1 MVVNG
6 DSFTKNSFR
15 TVEVVAMG
23 NSLDLPDFDQLV
35 KLAQED
41 PEALEALRKN
51 LCEAL
56 IQQAPESYQR
66 RLRGLQFKIDME
78 RRRAKTPMAACIKL
92 SSLMQDSFYK
102 LRAAL
107 NEATNQQAAAS
118 AQATS
123 GDTINVQVTAQAHKP
138 TARVLNFTRK

>member
-1 MVVNG
+1 M
-6 DSFTKNSFR
+6 D
-15 TVEVVAMG
+15 

-41 PEALEALRKN
+41 PEALEALRKQ
-51 LCEAL
+51 LCESL
-56 IQQAPESYQR
+56 IQQAPESYQQ

-102 LRAAL
+102 LRMAL
-107 NEATNQQAAAS
+107 NEASSQQAAAS
-118 AQATS
+118 AQATGVNTLS
-123 GDTINVQVTAQAHKP
+123 LQVNTLTHQP
-138 TARVLNFTRK
+138 SARVLSFPKR

>member
-1 MVVNG
+1 MDNV
-6 DSFTKNSFR
+6 
-15 TVEVVAMG
+15 
-23 NSLDLPDFDQLV
+23 LDLPDFEQLV

-41 PEALEALRKN
+41 PEALESLRKN

-56 IQQAPESYQR
+56 IQQAPESYQQ

-102 LRAAL
+102 LRTAL
-107 NEATNQQAAAS
+107 NEVTGQQMAAS
-118 AQATS
+118 AQA
-123 GDTINVQVTAQAHKP
+123 GGAVNVSVSAQSNKP
-138 TARVLNFTRK
+138 TARVLSFPKR

>member
-1 MVVNG
+1 M
-6 DSFTKNSFR
+6 DK
-15 TVEVVAMG
+15 A
-23 NSLDLPDFDQLV
+23 LDLPDFDQLV

-56 IQQAPESYQR
+56 IQQAPKSYHQ

-102 LRAAL
+102 LRMAL
-107 NEATNQQAAAS
+107 NEVSSQQATAS
-118 AQATS
+118 GQATGGS
-123 GDTINVQVTAQAHKP
+123 AVSVNMNAHAHQP
-138 TARVLNFTRK
+138 SARILSFPRK